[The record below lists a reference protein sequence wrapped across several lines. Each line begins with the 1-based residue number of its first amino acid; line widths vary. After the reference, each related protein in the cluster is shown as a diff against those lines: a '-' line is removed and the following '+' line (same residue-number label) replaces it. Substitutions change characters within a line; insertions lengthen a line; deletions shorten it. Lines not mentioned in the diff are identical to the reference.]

1 MMLDRPSRIYR
12 VLLPL
17 LVAALAVSAVGGD
30 KTPSEG
36 GTYWIGASGWVAF
49 GVLLVATVAFSVVVA
64 IRAVARR
71 PKSSTVGN

>member
-1 MMLDRPSRIYR
+1 MLDRPSRIYR

-17 LVAALAVSAVGGD
+17 LVVAFAASAVGRD
-30 KTPSEG
+30 QSPSEG

-49 GVLLVATVAFSVVVA
+49 GVLLVAAVAFTVVVV

>member
-1 MMLDRPSRIYR
+1 MLDRPSRIYR

-17 LVAALAVSAVGGD
+17 LVVAFAVSAVGGD

-49 GVLLVATVAFSVVVA
+49 GVLLVVTIAVTLVVV

-71 PKSSTVGN
+71 PKRSAVGN

>member
-1 MMLDRPSRIYR
+1 MLDRPSRIYK

-17 LVAALAVSAVGGD
+17 LAVAFAVSAVGND

-49 GVLLVATVAFSVVVA
+49 GVLLVATVAFTVVVA
-64 IRAVARR
+64 IQTVSGR
-71 PKSSTVGN
+71 PKTSAAGH

>member
-1 MMLDRPSRIYR
+1 MLDRPSRIYR

-17 LVAALAVSAVGGD
+17 LVMAFAVSAVGGD

-49 GVLLVATVAFSVVVA
+49 GVLLVATVAVTVVVA

-71 PKSSTVGN
+71 PKSSAVGN

>member
-17 LVAALAVSAVGGD
+17 LVVALAVSAVGRD

-49 GVLLVATVAFSVVVA
+49 GVLLVATLAFTVAVA
-64 IRAVARR
+64 IRTVARR
-71 PKSSTVGN
+71 PKSSAAGN

>member
-1 MMLDRPSRIYR
+1 MLDRPSRIYR

-17 LVAALAVSAVGGD
+17 LVVAFAVSAVGRD

-36 GTYWIGASGWVAF
+36 GTYWIGASGWAAF
-49 GVLLVATVAFSVVVA
+49 GVLLVATVVFTVVVA

-71 PKSSTVGN
+71 PKSSAAGN